1 MNAPGERSE
10 LSGRVALLTGAA
22 GYLGSVMAAGLA
34 RAGAHV
40 WLNGRREEPL
50 RELAQQLR
58 AQGGLADALPFDV
71 TDAAA
76 AREAIS
82 RLRAQHGRL
91 DVLVHNAYSGGAG
104 TLAHSSDAAFESA
117 YAVTVVAA
125 SRLAREAQDLLEAA
139 ARQTR
144 GGASIIHIASMY
156 GMVSP
161 DVRVYDSPAQANPP
175 HYGAAKG
182 GMLQLTRYLACEL
195 APCRI
200 RVNAISPGPFP
211 SDRTRQTQPGLC
223 ARLAQKLPM
232 ARMGEPDEL
241 VGPLLFLAS
250 DAASFVTGHNL
261 VVDGGWTA
269 W

>member
-1 MNAPGERSE
+1 MNAYGEQSE
-10 LSGRVALLTGAA
+10 LRGRVVLLTGAA
-22 GYLGSVMAAGLA
+22 GYLGRAMAAGLA

-40 WLNGRREEPL
+40 LLNGRREEPL
-50 RELAQQLR
+50 REMAQQLR
-58 AQGGLADALPFDV
+58 AKGGLADALPFDV

-76 AREAIS
+76 AREAIA
-82 RLRAQHGRL
+82 RLRARHGRL
-91 DVLVHNAYSGGAG
+91 DVLVHNAYSGGTG
-104 TLAHSSDAAFESA
+104 TLEHSTDAAFESA

-125 SRLAREAQDLLEAA
+125 ARLAREAQDLLEAA
-139 ARQTR
+139 AQQTR
-144 GGASIIHIASMY
+144 GGASVIHIASMY
-156 GMVSP
+156 GVVSP
-161 DVRVYDSPAQANPP
+161 DVRVYDSPAKANPP

-182 GMLQLTRYLACEL
+182 GVLQLTRYLACEL
-195 APCRI
+195 APRRI

-211 SDRTRQTQPGLC
+211 SDRTRQTQPELC